1 MNGADVHE
9 VGPPQEADCRKMNR
23 FPLSVNYP
31 LPGIFMAVP
40 PPPLKAMLLPE
51 TYPELFI
58 AISRFSN
65 HRVARHRAK
74 GGSHSQ
80 SSAVVSRSFGHT
92 AATCKHSATRP
103 PHGPHC
109 QS

>member
-9 VGPPQEADCRKMNR
+9 VGPCRKPTAGNWNL
-23 FPLSVNYP
+23 PLSVNYP
-31 LPGIFMAVP
+31 LPSSWLFRSRR
-40 PPPLKAMLLPE
+40 LKAMLLPE

-80 SSAVVSRSFGHT
+80 SSAVVSRSRGHT
-92 AATCKHSATRP
+92 AATCKHSATHLQHDLRYR
-103 PHGPHC
+103 
-109 QS
+109 S

>member
-9 VGPPQEADCRKMNR
+9 VAPCGKLTVGNSAI
-23 FPLSVNYP
+23 FPSVSITP
-31 LPGIFMAVP
+31 CPGIFMAVP

-80 SSAVVSRSFGHT
+80 SSAVVSRSSGHT
-92 AATCKHSATRP
+92 AATCKHSATHLQHDLRYR
-103 PHGPHC
+103 
-109 QS
+109 S